1 MRELDLPK
9 VTFGIIVLNGEP
21 FVRCNLRSLYSF
33 AHEIIV
39 VEGGSP
45 NAAADTT
52 EDGHSVD
59 GSLETLLRF
68 KAEED
73 PEGKIQIITRET
85 FWTEKDEQSK
95 AYAERATGDYIWQVD
110 IDEFYHPEDIE
121 KILKMLAINPSI
133 SGISFYW
140 RNFWGG
146 FNYLVNGWRYRSN
159 VKNMN
164 GNRRIFK
171 WGKGFEYVSHRPPTV
186 VDNQARDLCTLA
198 WVGPEETAK
207 MGIFCFHY
215 GMVFPKHARQKV
227 NYYKKLVKSCKD
239 MEGWYY
245 DTYIELKYPFRVLHG
260 SKAPS
265 WLHPF
270 KGTHPPEIQQLIED
284 CTHGNLNIEQ
294 RRCDDIE
301 QLLSSRRYQISAALL
316 DRLYYVVMPVWQLIN
331 PKAVLRYIPAAC
343 KHVLS
348 ALKKAWGRLRQA
360 PLESLPNAPDLFHVY
375 RSLHR
380 HPDLERSPGGW
391 LYRGRFYPDYLTV
404 GGAAHAIFT
413 EALKFCQGTG
423 IDVGAGLWGLPGAV
437 PVDVSRGPG
446 LGRSIVDFED
456 GFLDYVFSS
465 HCLEHIESWQ
475 QSLGEWIR
483 KLKPEGYV
491 FLYLPHPDCAIW
503 HPGSPFVKDGHKWTL
518 TPEKIKQTL
527 GELDCEIVQFDDGP
541 DAMQSFYVCG
551 RKQGRS

>member
-1 MRELDLPK
+1 MRDPVLPK

-21 FVRCNLRSLYSF
+21 FVRCNLRSLYPF

-39 VEGGSP
+39 VEGASR
-45 NAAADTT
+45 NAAADAT

-59 GSLETLLRF
+59 GTLEALLQF

-73 PEGKIQIITRET
+73 PEDKIHIITRET
-85 FWTEKDEQSK
+85 FWTEKDEQSR

-110 IDEFYHPEDIE
+110 IDEFYHPQDIE
-121 KILKMLAINPSI
+121 KTLKMLASNPLI
-133 SGISFYW
+133 SGVSFYW

-146 FNYLVNGWRYRSN
+146 FDYLVDGWRYRFR
-159 VKNMN
+159 VKRMN

-171 WGKGFEYVSHRPPTV
+171 WGKGFKYVSHRPPTV
-186 VDNQARDLCTLA
+186 ADNHDRDLCTLA

-227 NYYKKLVKSCKD
+227 NYYKRLVKSCKD
-239 MEGWYY
+239 IEGWYY
-245 DTYIELKYPFRVLHG
+245 DTYIELKYPFRVLHC

-265 WLHPF
+265 WLHLF
-270 KGTHPPEIQQLIED
+270 NGTHPPEIQQLIED
-284 CTHGNLNIEQ
+284 CTEGKLSMEQ

-301 QLLSSRRYQISAALL
+301 HLLSSRRYRISAILL
-316 DRLYYVVMPVWQLIN
+316 DRLYYVVIPVWQMIN
-331 PKAVLRYIPAAC
+331 PKTMLDYIPAAF
-343 KHVLS
+343 KNVLS
-348 ALKKAWGRLRQA
+348 TLKKAWGSLWQA
-360 PLESLPNAPDLFHVY
+360 PLESLPNAPDLFRVY
-375 RSLHR
+375 RSLHG
-380 HPDLERSPGGW
+380 HPDLERSLGGW

-404 GGAAHAIFT
+404 GGAAHAISP

-423 IDVGAGLWGLPGAV
+423 IDVGAGLWGLSGAV

-446 LGRSIVDFED
+446 LGRSLADFED
-456 GFLDYVFSS
+456 GSLDYVFSS

-475 QSLGEWIR
+475 QSLGEWVR
-483 KLKPEGYV
+483 KLKPQGYV

-503 HPGSPFVKDGHKWTL
+503 HPGSPFVKDGHTWIP

-541 DAMQSFYVCG
+541 DGMQSFYVCG
-551 RKQGRS
+551 RKRGHL

>member
-1 MRELDLPK
+1 MNNRSLPRI
-9 VTFGIIVLNGEP
+9 TFGIIVLNGEP

-73 PEGKIQIITRET
+73 PEDKMQIITRET

-95 AYAERATGDYIWQVD
+95 AYTERATGDYIWQVD
-110 IDEFYHPEDIE
+110 VDEFYHPEDIE
-121 KILKMLAINPSI
+121 KILKMLASNPSI
-133 SGISFYW
+133 SGVSFYW
-140 RNFWGG
+140 QNFWGG
-146 FNYLVNGWRYRSN
+146 FDYLVDGWRYRSN
-159 VKNMN
+159 VKKMN

-171 WGKGFEYVSHRPPTV
+171 WGKGFKYVSHRPPTV
-186 VDNQARDLCTLA
+186 VDNHDRDLCTLA

-227 NYYKKLVKSCKD
+227 NYYKRLVESCKD
-239 MEGWYY
+239 MEEWYY
-245 DTYIELKYPFRVLHG
+245 DTYIELKFPFRVLHC

-284 CTHGNLNIEQ
+284 CTQGKLNIEQ

-301 QLLSSRRYQISAALL
+301 QLLSSRRYQISAILL

-331 PKAVLRYIPAAC
+331 PKTMLNYISAAF
-343 KHVLS
+343 KNVLS
-348 ALKKAWGRLRQA
+348 TLKKIWGRVWQA
-360 PLESLPNAPDLFHVY
+360 PLESLPNTPDLFRVY
-375 RSLHR
+375 RSLHG

-391 LYRGRFYPDYLTV
+391 VYRGRFNPDYLTV
-404 GGAAHAIFT
+404 GGAAHAIFP

-437 PVDVSRGPG
+437 LWTTFLVLTVWNTSR
-446 LGRSIVDFED
+446 V
-456 GFLDYVFSS
+456 
-465 HCLEHIESWQ
+465 
-475 QSLGEWIR
+475 
-483 KLKPEGYV
+483 
-491 FLYLPHPDCAIW
+491 
-503 HPGSPFVKDGHKWTL
+503 GSKALVNGS
-518 TPEKIKQTL
+518 
-527 GELDCEIVQFDDGP
+527 G
-541 DAMQSFYVCG
+541 S
-551 RKQGRS
+551 